1 MDESKP
7 LGSPEDYWPVSPDE
21 IIKKVTMPE
30 GLHQP
35 LREAFNTYMFAEAFT
50 EYEQEF
56 LSWEETRELFWK
68 RWRRSVTFRLMSVVQ
83 VTKSKRDFVDL
94 LLTNQRFVCFLY
106 TPTRTPSERAEERLK
121 ELLTMRIITDGQLEK
136 DVIKVLSSI
145 AKERESGDVD
155 EEEKKKDPF
164 EGMPPALI
172 ELLKRA
178 VKSE

>member
-7 LGSPEDYWPVSPDE
+7 LGNPEDYWPVSPDE
-21 IIKKVTMPE
+21 IIKKVVMPE
-30 GLHQP
+30 GLHEP
-35 LREAFNTYMFAEAFT
+35 LRAAFSTFMWSEAYTA
-50 EYEQEF
+50 YEQEF
-56 LSWEETRELFWK
+56 ASWEETRELFWK

-155 EEEKKKDPF
+155 EENKKKDPF
-164 EGMPPALI
+164 EGMPEALVT
-172 ELLKRA
+172 LLRKA
-178 VKSE
+178 AKVE